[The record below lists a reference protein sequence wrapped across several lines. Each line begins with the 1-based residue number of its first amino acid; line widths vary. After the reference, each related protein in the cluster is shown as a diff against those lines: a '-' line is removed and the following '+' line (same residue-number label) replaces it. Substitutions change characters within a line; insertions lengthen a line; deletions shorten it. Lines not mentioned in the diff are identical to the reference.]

1 MHNVQRSLAAGTI
14 KKNRVAFEMCTDVF
28 RFLFDGKGVNRERG
42 YQEYGVADF
51 DATFFRGEWYVN
63 IDKNGDGCA
72 IDFPLRMK
80 SCICWTRHYGSKM
93 FFERVFIFLVK
104 KRV

>member
-1 MHNVQRSLAAGTI
+1 MGHFWICGTI

-72 IDFPLRMK
+72 IDFPLKMK
-80 SCICWTRHYGSKM
+80 SCICWSKM